1 MLVRCS
7 YCETDLGQKEPLGQ
21 DDISHSICDDC
32 FEYFT
37 DQWSGKDLSEY
48 LDRFE
53 KPVLVVN
60 SDRRVVAF
68 NKQLEEMTG
77 KSYREMAG
85 LRGGEAL
92 ECAYARLPGGCGKS
106 VHCQTCTIR
115 NTVLE
120 TMASGLSQKN
130 INAYL
135 FQEDQCLDVVIS
147 TFKIDNTIRVV
158 IDHVIVRENPQTCE
172 NQPVSRN

>member
-7 YCETDLGQKEPLGQ
+7 YCETDLGHKEPLDQ

-37 DQWSGKDLSEY
+37 DQWSGMGLGEY

-68 NKQLEEMTG
+68 NKKLEEMTG
-77 KSYREMAG
+77 KGYREMAG

-92 ECAYARLPGGCGKS
+92 ECQYARLPGGCGRS

-120 TMASGLSQKN
+120 TLTSGMSQRN

-135 FQEDQCLDVVIS
+135 YQDNQYLDVIIS
-147 TFKIDNTIRVV
+147 TFKIDNTVRVV
-158 IDHVIVRENPQTCE
+158 IDHMIVRENSKNYDKQSLT
-172 NQPVSRN
+172 